1 MAPQYPEPAHY
12 AGSPYSTGQPAPQR
26 ITPSGWWFVFGALLI
41 VGGLV
46 GGVVLGV
53 LGFVGMAGKVDDL
66 QRVPVPGT
74 GTVQLTETGGYTVN
88 FEYPGASAHGFPGR
102 ITTSITDPS
111 GAAVQLQEYS
121 ANVTYTFGKHEGRA
135 AFSFTVNTP
144 GTYRVTTT
152 GGPATAAIGRG
163 FGTSLAGSLVGAC
176 ALGFGGLVLGVIAL
190 IVVGVKRGRS
200 KRRAAAPAGW
210 TGGYPP
216 GPQQSGPQQYG
227 PSQSGPQQYG
237 PSQSGPQQY
246 GPPQYGPPQSGPRE
260 Y

>member
-1 MAPQYPEPAHY
+1 MAPQYPEPAQY
-12 AGSPYSTGQPAPQR
+12 AGSPYSAGQQAPQR
-26 ITPSGWWFVFGALLI
+26 ITPSGWWFVVGALLI

-46 GGVVLGV
+46 GGIVLGV
-53 LGFVGMAGKVDDL
+53 LGFVGMSGKVDDL
-66 QRVPVPGT
+66 QRVPVPGS
-74 GTVQLTETGGYTVN
+74 GAVQLTETGGYTVN
-88 FEYPGASAHGFPGR
+88 FEYPGASEHGFPGR

-111 GAAVQLQEYS
+111 GAAVPLQDYS

-135 AFSFTVNTP
+135 AFSFTANTP

-163 FGTSLAGSLVGAC
+163 FGTSLAGSLVGAF

-200 KRRAAAPAGW
+200 KRRSTAPAGW
-210 TGGYPP
+210 TGGYP
-216 GPQQSGPQQYG
+216 QGPQQYG
-227 PSQSGPQQYG
+227 PPQSGQP
-237 PSQSGPQQY
+237 QSGPQQY